1 LIDNFI
7 NLIYSEAGGSAHVC
21 TSNVSRAC
29 GVIEGVTMDPTR
41 KASTLTDP
49 DGDPVKETTNLAE
62 KVDLSREFILNDVVH
77 AIITL

>member
-1 LIDNFI
+1 
-7 NLIYSEAGGSAHVC
+7 
-21 TSNVSRAC
+21 
-29 GVIEGVTMDPTR
+29 MDPTR
-41 KASTLTDP
+41 KVSTLTDP